1 MLFFS
6 NDFIILFFVQIHIL
20 VIVCFIISLLFLLLC
35 FLRRRRRRREKDLM
49 NPIELGLISVQQHD
63 EDELDASKKKF
74 HCVFPGTFCT
84 IPYQLF

>member
-20 VIVCFIISLLFLLLC
+20 VIVCFIISLLFLLC